1 MISKISFI
9 DSVIVTI
16 FSMLVVFLCLIA
28 IAGIINRIKVLS
40 ADKKKSDIKK
50 PADAVKIDDIGKLD
64 NTVDASESKKA
75 SEPEDDANYEE
86 LAAVIAAA
94 IASNLGVDIPDIN
107 IQTIRRI
114 PQGTSSWSDMGRK
127 EQLLGKL

>member
-1 MISKISFI
+1 MISKISFF

-16 FSMLVVFLCLIA
+16 FSMIVVFLCLIA

-40 ADKKKSDIKK
+40 AEKKIVVVSNKLVDNIKVN
-50 PADAVKIDDIGKLD
+50 DLGDFN
-64 NTVDASESKKA
+64 NTVEVAESSKDFN
-75 SEPEDDANYEE
+75 EEE
-86 LAAVIAAA
+86 LVAVIAAA
-94 IASNLGVDIPDIN
+94 IATNLGVGIPDIN

-114 PQGTSSWSDMGRK
+114 PQGTSPWSDMGRK